1 MDLLI
6 KLGTVLLFLIILGI
20 AIRAVTLMAVLIY
33 CYIDDRSI
41 KREIKKLQ
49 KQETKKSNTTDQKWL
64 VVFLYSFLSMG
75 RTPVRV
81 CS

>member
-6 KLGTVLLFLIILGI
+6 KLGAVLLFLIILGI

-49 KQETKKSNTTDQKWL
+49 KQETKKE
-64 VVFLYSFLSMG
+64 
-75 RTPVRV
+75 
-81 CS
+81 